1 MLLDEGLERLQV
13 PLPVILLRLGVEV
26 VGVVAVVRVVEV
38 RVVVVGQ
45 MVEKRKP
52 SPSEEGG
59 LWQEMVRGNGLWQ
72 EMVELD
78 PVLDLLAVL
87 VDDEGGEAVD
97 PVAGAQLPGG
107 LCTRSRRSRWISANM
122 IWRSRRSRRSDLLAL
137 SSAVQSTWA
146 TVTPSV
152 SGEGSG
158 QGG

>member
-59 LWQEMVRGNGLWQ
+59 LWQEMVRGN
-72 EMVELD
+72 
-78 PVLDLLAVL
+78 
-87 VDDEGGEAVD
+87 
-97 PVAGAQLPGG
+97 
-107 LCTRSRRSRWISANM
+107 
-122 IWRSRRSRRSDLLAL
+122 
-137 SSAVQSTWA
+137 
-146 TVTPSV
+146 
-152 SGEGSG
+152 
-158 QGG
+158 